1 MEYATLKM
9 FHQATVALSFAGFFV
24 RGCAIYADANWVA
37 GRMAK
42 TLPHIVDT
50 LLLASGVGLA
60 WMLRLTPE
68 TAPWLIAKI
77 AGLVMYIAL
86 GMLALKPGRPLPVRV
101 AAWLAALVM
110 FAYIAGVA
118 ISKNPLWPLR

>member
-1 MEYATLKM
+1 MEYTTLKT
-9 FHQATVALSFAGFFV
+9 FHQATVALSFAGFFA
-24 RGCAIYADANWVA
+24 RGCAIFAGANWVA

-42 TLPHIVDT
+42 TLPHVVDT

-77 AGLVMYIAL
+77 AGLVLYIAL
-86 GMLALKPGRPLPVRV
+86 GMLALKPGRPTPVRV
-101 AAWLAALVM
+101 SAWVAALAT
-110 FAYIAGVA
+110 FGYIAGVA
-118 ISKNPLWPLR
+118 ITRNPMWPLQ